1 MYTFNDFG
9 LYPDRYKSTTWFPLS
24 TDKPFTGDKPCET
37 PSTVTIAPVGFV
49 IISNVPL
56 LSGVVATSG
65 VSVDAGIAIVV
76 VLLVDVRDAAITSV
90 LLLSAGVE
98 SIGGV
103 EAEATITKSKTTKN
117 LTLPDIEILNFLS
130 NWAADDGIVIRVA
143 KRKSNPAVKED
154 EKETALE
161 NKKKTPKT

>member
-1 MYTFNDFG
+1 M
-9 LYPDRYKSTTWFPLS
+9 
-24 TDKPFTGDKPCET
+24 
-37 PSTVTIAPVGFV
+37 
-49 IISNVPL
+49 
-56 LSGVVATSG
+56 SGVVATSG

-130 NWAADDGIVIRVA
+130 N
-143 KRKSNPAVKED
+143 
-154 EKETALE
+154 
-161 NKKKTPKT
+161 